1 MTQFPT
7 NIAYGGVQPKQ
18 LSMAK
23 VISNSDNRKVHQ
35 STGHKSFRIQE
46 RPPRPDISLRLTHKH
61 ISVIACA
68 GRKSK
73 RPSNTM
79 RNVPTT
85 LWRPSTDMDV
95 SLQKIYWLENLLV
108 CKALP
113 TLPGQADEER
123 LPEPEK
129 VGRLGTDSES
139 VLMYMQPTNL
149 SVRSDTSRRP
159 SLMSASA

>member
-1 MTQFPT
+1 MTQFPS
-7 NIAYGGVQPKQ
+7 NVACDGVQPTQ
-18 LSMAK
+18 LFKAK
-23 VISNSDNRKVHQ
+23 VIPSYDNRKAHQ
-35 STGHKSFRIQE
+35 STGHKNFRIQE
-46 RPPRPDISLRLTHKH
+46 RPPGLGISLRLTHKH

-113 TLPGQADEER
+113 ILPGQADEER

-139 VLMYMQPTNL
+139 VLMYMQPTVP